1 MTIQKI
7 DYIGATLCILIAVS
21 FLVWATFRIC
31 SAYIDFKT
39 QPRGRPSRL
48 QFVPLIIETPF
59 GIEVTE

>member
-1 MTIQKI
+1 MTMQKI

-21 FLVWATFRIC
+21 FLVWAIFQIF
-31 SAYIDFKT
+31 SSYIDFKT

-48 QFVPLIIETPF
+48 PFVPLIIKTPF

>member
-1 MTIQKI
+1 MKMQKI

-21 FLVWATFRIC
+21 FFVWAIFRVC

-39 QPRGRPSRL
+39 QPKGRPSRL
-48 QFVPLIIETPF
+48 PFVPLIIKTPS

>member
-21 FLVWATFRIC
+21 FLVWAIFGIC
-31 SAYIDFKT
+31 SAYVDFKT

-48 QFVPLIIETPF
+48 PFVPLTIETHS
-59 GIEVTE
+59 GIEVKE